1 MNEWVSEWVS
11 EWLNEWMNE
20 WVSEWTNGWMDE
32 WMTCGSM
39 SEILVINKWIGK
51 SQIIHKK
58 HSDQIMKFTEQ
69 GIYCQS
75 VHSVGMS
82 VVMLVCRSIRPL
94 VKHSIQSL
102 NLL

>member
-1 MNEWVSEWVS
+1 MNEWVSEWVNDWMNEWVSEWVS
-11 EWLNEWMNE
+11 EWMNE
-20 WVSEWTNGWMDE
+20 RMDE

-39 SEILVINKWIGK
+39 SEIQVINKWIGK

-58 HSDQIMKFTEQ
+58 HSDQIMKFTKQ

-82 VVMLVCRSIRPL
+82 EWTDWQYIPCLVNFMIW
-94 VKHSIQSL
+94 SL
-102 NLL
+102 CFL